1 MNRRDFVKFGLGGAG
16 LAAGGGF
23 VSRNEQKPSS
33 TFSKKFG
40 HPWWVKEIDKPK
52 LTVCPWTKK
61 DKTMIHDIV
70 KATSAKIPV
79 CGNKNKG
86 KTVLYLDFA
95 SNLACLVV
103 FLGRGGHWIKTGAG
117 TQSLQYFHVDIL
129 GESDY
134 RFILMV

>member
-1 MNRRDFVKFGLGGAG
+1 MMNRRDFVKFGLGGAG

-52 LTVCPWTKK
+52 LAVCPWTKK

-70 KATSAKIPV
+70 KATSAKIPALD
-79 CGNKNKG
+79 GFFTSMDEAFGYGSQKSSEQWWHLDLPEYGIDTKQGKG
-86 KTVLYLDFA
+86 
-95 SNLACLVV
+95 
-103 FLGRGGHWIKTGAG
+103 
-117 TQSLQYFHVDIL
+117 
-129 GESDY
+129 
-134 RFILMV
+134 